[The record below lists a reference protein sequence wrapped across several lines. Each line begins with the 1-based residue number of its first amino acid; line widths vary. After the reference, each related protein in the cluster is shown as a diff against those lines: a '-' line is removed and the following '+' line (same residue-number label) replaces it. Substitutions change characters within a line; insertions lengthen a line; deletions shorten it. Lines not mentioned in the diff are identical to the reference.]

1 MVENIKKSCYARYRY
16 VIFFK
21 FNICK
26 NTALWTNAHFI
37 MVCYGLYQYIYIY
50 IYIFQYVARK
60 RNISHL
66 KAVTNNF
73 IRQSGYAMSRFI
85 DNEVNYT

>member
-1 MVENIKKSCYARYRY
+1 MLFFLSLTFVKILHYEQMRILLWFAMVYINI
-16 VIFFK
+16 F
-21 FNICK
+21 
-26 NTALWTNAHFI
+26 T
-37 MVCYGLYQYIYIY
+37 Y